1 MGEPKQKMKTKNF
14 RKRNIEDV
22 VEEDQIL
29 RNNGS
34 DGEEEERRLALE
46 EVKFLQKQREK
57 KWGIAAISSSTIVQ
71 RSGVGGGG
79 GGGGLVAKKASE
91 KNDGDGEKDELV
103 LQDTFAQ
110 ETAVMVEDPNILL
123 DLQDSLKLQ
132 LRSPFTN
139 GSDYPIDQEYRA
151 NDARCKKYLANIE
164 GVDSVL
170 LRYVEQELAKKRG
183 KNVDVANQVENEV
196 KHAEDELYKIPEHL
210 KAQCF
215 FMQEQF
221 PFLSPTLQ
229 MPPKDILSLTA
240 HPHMANHLLRYTISS
255 MSKVLAPTE
264 GSNVIK
270 TPLAIQLSTRIVK
283 RRNSEESSTQWT
295 TGIAE
300 VQLPI
305 EFKLKNIEETE
316 AAKKLLQEKR
326 RMGRMKTES
335 SIPASYSADYF
346 QRGRDY
352 AEKLRR
358 DHPELYKERGV
369 EDAGQESRPTD
380 SGTDAAGRRQAAT
393 DEFMLERF
401 RKRERHRVMR
411 R

>member
-1 MGEPKQKMKTKNF
+1 MHSTMKYGLLFGRHIHVFDTLE
-14 RKRNIEDV
+14 R
-22 VEEDQIL
+22 VEHAGTLGTRWGQAGDTL
-29 RNNGS
+29 RTC
-34 DGEEEERRLALE
+34 
-46 EVKFLQKQREK
+46 
-57 KWGIAAISSSTIVQ
+57 W
-71 RSGVGGGG
+71 
-79 GGGGLVAKKASE
+79 
-91 KNDGDGEKDELV
+91 
-103 LQDTFAQ
+103 
-110 ETAVMVEDPNILL
+110 
-123 DLQDSLKLQ
+123 
-132 LRSPFTN
+132 
-139 GSDYPIDQEYRA
+139 
-151 NDARCKKYLANIE
+151 
-164 GVDSVL
+164 

-210 KAQCF
+210 K
-215 FMQEQF
+215 
-221 PFLSPTLQ
+221 
-229 MPPKDILSLTA
+229 
-240 HPHMANHLLRYTISS
+240 
-255 MSKVLAPTE
+255 
-264 GSNVIK
+264 
-270 TPLAIQLSTRIVK
+270 VK

-369 EDAGQESRPTD
+369 EDTGQESRPTD